1 MIYLDHASTTPM
13 DKSVAQAMQPFY
25 TQHFGNPSSLYKIG
39 RQAARTI
46 TDSRKKVAKILH
58 ADPQEIIFTAGGT
71 ESDNLAIFGITNQ
84 FIHQAK
90 NYHLITTT
98 IEHSAVL
105 KTFQALAGKGFQV
118 TYLPVDKFGLIQPQ
132 DVMKALKPNTVL
144 VSIIYANNEIGVIQP
159 INEIAKVIKNYRHI
173 QRVDI
178 QSTNPVYPVF
188 HTDACQ
194 AAGYLDLDV
203 TKLGVDLMTLNGS
216 KIYGPKQ
223 TGILYKNKDI
233 KLKPILYGG
242 DQEHA
247 LRPGTENVAGIVG
260 FATALELVH
269 KDKHKEAKRLE
280 KLRDYFI
287 NQLFAIPETIL
298 NGHPIKRLPNNLN
311 VTFKRIEGESIMLK
325 LDALDIYVSTGS
337 ACHST
342 NLEPSHVILAIG
354 QDASDAHGSMRF
366 TLGKSTT
373 QKDIDKVLQVL
384 PGIVEGLRNMTAI
397 KK

>member
-13 DKSVAQAMQPFY
+13 DLTVAKAMAPYY
-25 TQHFGNPSSLYKIG
+25 TKNFGNPSSLYKIG

-46 TDSRKKVAKILH
+46 GDARKKVASILH
-58 ADPQEIIFTAGGT
+58 STPEEIIFTAGGT
-71 ESDNLAIFGITNQ
+71 ESDNLAIFGVANQ
-84 FIHQAK
+84 FLDHAK
-90 NYHLITTT
+90 DYHLITTA

-105 KTFQALAGKGFQV
+105 KAFKILEQKGFQV
-118 TYLPVDKFGLIQPQ
+118 TYLPVDKYGLVKSD
-132 DVMKALKPNTVL
+132 DVMKALKPNTIL
-144 VSIIYANNEIGVIQP
+144 VSVIYANNEIGVIEP
-159 INEIAKVIKNYRHI
+159 ISQIAKVIKNYRHI
-173 QRVDI
+173 QRVD
-178 QSTNPVYPVF
+178 TRAKNPIYPIF

-203 TKLGVDLMTLNGS
+203 TKLSVDLMTLNGS

-233 KLKPILYGG
+233 RLQPTLYGG
-242 DQEHA
+242 DQEYS

-260 FATALELVH
+260 FATALELVTKS
-269 KDKHKEAKRLE
+269 KDKESKRLA
-280 KLRDYFI
+280 KLRDYFLS
-287 NQLFAIPETIL
+287 QLLKIPETIL
-298 NGHPIKRLPNNLN
+298 NGHPTKRLPNNVN

-342 NLEPSHVILAIG
+342 SLEPSHVILAIG
-354 QDASDAHGSMRF
+354 QNAADAHGSMRF
-366 TLGKSTT
+366 TLGKSTI

-384 PGIVEGLRNMTAI
+384 PGIVENLRNMTAI
-397 KK
+397 NK